1 MVSKLT
7 ALALAA
13 LIMCLMLPAAAAPAP
28 LPMTEMDLVFVFEG
42 QAYALASPAKELL
55 AALKKAGVGLTE
67 SRADSCLFEGED
79 KEFLGEEL
87 LIGTL
92 PKGTRGED
100 MLETVM
106 VLAGDHLTSRGL
118 GIGSSGE
125 ELLAAYGEPSLTDYD
140 LMIYALGD
148 AEDSPQLVFVLDL
161 DTGLVNSYYYFYNTQ
176 G

>member
-28 LPMTEMDLVFVFEG
+28 LPLTLEDLAFSFEG

-55 AALKKAGVGLTE
+55 DALKKSGVGLTE

-92 PKGTRGED
+92 PKGSRGED

-106 VLAGDHLTSRGL
+106 VLAGDYLTPRGL

-148 AEDSPQLVFVLDL
+148 AEDSPQLVFVMDL

>member
-7 ALALAA
+7 ALFLAA
-13 LIMCLMLPAAAAPAP
+13 LLMCWMLPVAAAPAP
-28 LPMTEMDLVFVFEG
+28 LPLTEMDLVFVFED
-42 QAYALASPAKELL
+42 QDHALASPAKELL
-55 AALKKAGVGLTE
+55 AALKKAGMELTE

-92 PKGTRGED
+92 PGGAGGAD
-100 MLETVM
+100 VLETVM
-106 VLAGDHLTSRGL
+106 VLGGDHLTPRGL
-118 GIGSSGE
+118 GIGSSAA

-148 AEDSPQLVFVLDL
+148 PGDSPQLVFVLDL
-161 DTGLVNSYYYFYNTQ
+161 DTGLVASYYYFHNTQ